1 MDSAA
6 VILFLLLLL
15 GFVVIVAAFFFAA
28 SRRNRQKYTNLTYEI
43 VEEKEEKR
51 ATARRRYV
59 TKAMKQHVLER
70 DHYTCQICG
79 ISKGYLDSLVPGLG
93 DFLLL
98 EIDHIVPVAKGGMGD
113 DATNLQTLC
122 WRCNR
127 KKGKNR
133 TNDEVKAMID
143 YGWDRLEKEASYDR
157 R

>member
-1 MDSAA
+1 MNSTT
-6 VILFLLLLL
+6 VVLLLLLLL
-15 GFVVIVAAFFFAA
+15 GFAVIIAAFFFSV
-28 SRRNRQKYTNLTYEI
+28 SRRNRQKYTNLTHEI
-43 VEEKEEKR
+43 AEEEEEKR

-79 ISKGYLDSLVPGLG
+79 ISKGYLDNLVPGLG

-98 EIDHIVPVAKGGMGD
+98 EIDHIVPVANGGSGND
-113 DATNLQTLC
+113 ETNLQTLC

-143 YGWDRLEKEASYDR
+143 YGRDRLK
-157 R
+157 